1 MRDSIGYAKSAL
13 RNAVNSLP
21 LKNCKLSMTKF
32 GSRVQA
38 WSKSNAGLFNNYMR
52 ESAIEWIN
60 QLDADMG
67 GTEMESCLEH
77 VLNGELD
84 QEYKR
89 QVLLITD
96 AGIYDCRNITKL
108 VKNHYENSPRDDG
121 TVPTND
127 DPQNRFFVLGV
138 GSGVSKSLCED
149 IANAGGGVAAF
160 CQADASVEEKTARL
174 LAYAVRRPPL
184 AVRNEKF
191 EVELLNGNQAI
202 EPINLDQGA
211 DAVQPTGFPNNIFN
225 GTSMGPIGQN
235 LTEEVTHFKYGCV
248 LDDIPPNGIKVK
260 VTARMEYSLNGR
272 PRIDASLKEKQVQF
286 SSGRNPLYYSYVKD
300 ELNRMQI
307 WLDEFGRTDEAADR
321 KTAMINLSTTTNL
334 LCSLTAFVGERKRQG
349 QTETQMEVDEAQRPR
364 LETDRSMDVDSH
376 CNAISRSHMPPA
388 GASMR
393 KTRKTRP
400 SGGVQN
406 RKPAGGIPDARYQP
420 VGGSRPKFRKAS
432 LVEESGQDAVRL
444 LLQNLKI
451 NGTLPRTEQT
461 DSSLKKLSGEV
472 FDMNDK
478 EKRDQLIK
486 QLSEKLSTEQIELL
500 KGNAELLQ
508 TITFVIFLIRYAK
521 ASLKN
526 HQKILKRSI
535 EALAQKLGEPQ
546 LDQKIMT
553 ELASNL
559 TF

>member
-1 MRDSIGYAKSAL
+1 M
-13 RNAVNSLP
+13 N
-21 LKNCKLSMTKF
+21 
-32 GSRVQA
+32 
-38 WSKSNAGLFNNYMR
+38 
-52 ESAIEWIN
+52 
-60 QLDADMG
+60 
-67 GTEMESCLEH
+67 
-77 VLNGELD
+77 
-84 QEYKR
+84 
-89 QVLLITD
+89 
-96 AGIYDCRNITKL
+96 
-108 VKNHYENSPRDDG
+108 
-121 TVPTND
+121 
-127 DPQNRFFVLGV
+127 
-138 GSGVSKSLCED
+138 
-149 IANAGGGVAAF
+149 
-160 CQADASVEEKTARL
+160 
-174 LAYAVRRPPL
+174 
-184 AVRNEKF
+184 
-191 EVELLNGNQAI
+191 
-202 EPINLDQGA
+202 
-211 DAVQPTGFPNNIFN
+211 
-225 GTSMGPIGQN
+225 
-235 LTEEVTHFKYGCV
+235 
-248 LDDIPPNGIKVK
+248 
-260 VTARMEYSLNGR
+260 YSLNGI
-272 PRIDASLKEKQVQF
+272 PRTDFLPREQQVQV

-300 ELNRMQI
+300 ELNRMQT
-307 WLDEFGRTDEAADR
+307 WLDEFGRGENAADR
-321 KTAMINLSTTTNL
+321 KTTMINLSTTTNL

-349 QTETQMEVDEAQRPR
+349 QAETGMEVDEAQRPR
-364 LETDRSMDVDSH
+364 LETDYSMDVDSH
-376 CNAISRSHMPPA
+376 CNVISRSHMPPA
-388 GASMR
+388 GGRPASMR

-406 RKPAGGIPDARYQP
+406 RITGGIPDARYQP
-420 VGGSRPKFRKAS
+420 VGGSRPKLRKAY

-535 EALAQKLGEPQ
+535 GALAQKLGEPR